1 MSVYVDD
8 FRIPFRGRVMCHMLA
23 DTDAELREMAD
34 RIGMQQRWH
43 QGDHFDIDSDMRTR
57 AIAHGAMEITR
68 REAVRVRRR
77 YRERE
82 SVSQR

>member
-23 DTDAELREMAD
+23 DTDEELRAMAD
-34 RIGMQQRWH
+34 RVGMQQRWH
-43 QGDHFDIDSDMRTR
+43 QGDHFDIDVHMRAL
-57 AIAHGAMEITR
+57 AIAHGAREITR
-68 REAVRVRRR
+68 REAVLVRRH

-82 SVSQR
+82 STPR